1 MNVFQHSI
9 EQLQSLGNI
18 NRHRIFIFKD
28 FAIGMR
34 ECAFNFVV
42 SVNNNLLEVS
52 SESTGMYTENTL
64 YAYQYLLQYIENS
77 FTSLSQ
83 DKHILELIQPV
94 VSIQTSH
101 PKVVEWLKS
110 KGFTPSNR
118 GIWLDGEVWQ
128 KRYFT
133 TQTNTTKS
141 SSDINLNIRLIQ

>member
-1 MNVFQHSI
+1 
-9 EQLQSLGNI
+9 
-18 NRHRIFIFKD
+18 
-28 FAIGMR
+28 
-34 ECAFNFVV
+34 
-42 SVNNNLLEVS
+42 
-52 SESTGMYTENTL
+52 MYTENTL